1 MRVLVI
7 GSGGREHAL
16 ARALAADREVTSLHV
31 APGNPG
37 IARLAELHPVT
48 VTDPQDIA
56 VLAARLGADLVVIG
70 PEAPLVAGAADALRK
85 SGIACFGPDAGAAMI
100 EGSKSFPRT

>member
-16 ARALAADREVTSLHV
+16 ARALARDGDVTGLHV

-37 IARLAELHPVT
+37 IAA
-48 VTDPQDIA
+48 IA
-56 VLAARLGADLVVIG
+56 SCVAFPSG
-70 PEAPLVAGAADALRK
+70 PSSAKPPGNGR
-85 SGIACFGPDAGAAMI
+85 SGMRSCN
-100 EGSKSFPRT
+100 